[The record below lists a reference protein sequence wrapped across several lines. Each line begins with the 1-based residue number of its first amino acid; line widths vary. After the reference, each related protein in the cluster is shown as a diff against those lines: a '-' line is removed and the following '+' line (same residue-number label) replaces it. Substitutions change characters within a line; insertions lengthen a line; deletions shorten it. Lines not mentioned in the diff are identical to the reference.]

1 MAGEDSNTIH
11 NPHQWIQSETE
22 QLSQLFRKFTSI
34 CCNSTHMVG
43 EGSII
48 SPHHKIRSENKEFVL
63 FNSFELFPEE
73 KNSQSSDHFDL

>member
-1 MAGEDSNTIH
+1 MAGEDSINTIH

-43 EGSII
+43 EGAII
-48 SPHHKIRSENKEFVL
+48 SHKIRSESKEFVL
-63 FNSFELFPEE
+63 FNSFGTISRRKKQPKF
-73 KNSQSSDHFDL
+73 